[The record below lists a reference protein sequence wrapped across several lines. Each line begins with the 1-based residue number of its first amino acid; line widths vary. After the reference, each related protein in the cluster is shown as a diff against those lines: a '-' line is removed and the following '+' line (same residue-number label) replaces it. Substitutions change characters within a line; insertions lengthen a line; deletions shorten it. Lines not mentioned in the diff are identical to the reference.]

1 MTQSRPSITDSV
13 VPPIHELER
22 AMNAESEDKS
32 DSGAATP
39 EYVVEP
45 AEPVTDII
53 SLIRELWRR
62 NVFKIGLAYFIA
74 ASLFGWVP
82 FFAFLVFGG
91 FDSPDWL
98 GTAIAILLFAGFP
111 VALYFTWVM
120 QPNDREIRQ
129 IVLGSFSGLVMSVGL
144 LAVVGGVKAIA
155 AQPSGD
161 VTIYNFGG
169 LVLLAVGAPL
179 TLFGYGGLMKQVRR
193 FKAER
198 PARADS
204 HNTVR
209 KRVLGTAARLT
220 GIKIALGL
228 FAIALVGATLVFST
242 GTLRNTKPTPLIGA
256 TRIGATEMVKAL
268 IDAGADVDARSEP
281 YGWTAL
287 VIAATELNVNVA
299 TILIEAGA
307 DINAHMDG
315 ADAALPGITALIRA
329 ANYEGSEE
337 FVRLLIDAGADVNA
351 KSNDGGTALMSA
363 ANLAPVAVTAAL
375 IDAGADVNAQ
385 RNNGWSALIHAA
397 RYGRTETVGVLIDAG
412 ADVNAKSNDGET
424 ALMLASQYD
433 HSGVVDILKQSG
445 AK

>member
-22 AMNAESEDKS
+22 AMNAESEEKLDP
-32 DSGAATP
+32 GAATP
-39 EYVVEP
+39 KYFVEP
-45 AEPVTDII
+45 AAPVTGIK

-82 FFAFLVFGG
+82 VLALGG
-91 FDSPDWL
+91 FDPPDWL
-98 GTAIAILLFAGFP
+98 WITIAILLFAGFP
-111 VALYFTWVM
+111 VALYFTWIM

-161 VTIYNFGG
+161 VTIYIFAGF
-169 LVLLAVGAPL
+169 VLLAIGVPL

-204 HNTVR
+204 HNTGR
-209 KRVLGTAARLT
+209 KRVLGTAARKA

-228 FAIALVGATLVFST
+228 SAIALVGAVLIFGS
-242 GTLRNTKPTPLIGA
+242 GTYRDTNPTPLLSA
-256 TRIGATEMVKAL
+256 ARIGATGMVKDL
-268 IDAGADVDARSEP
+268 IDAGAGVDERSEP
-281 YGWTAL
+281 YG
-287 VIAATELNVNVA
+287 
-299 TILIEAGA
+299 
-307 DINAHMDG
+307 
-315 ADAALPGITALIRA
+315 R
-329 ANYEGSEE
+329 
-337 FVRLLIDAGADVNA
+337 
-351 KSNDGGTALMSA
+351 TALMSA
-363 ANLAPVAVTAAL
+363 A
-375 IDAGADVNAQ
+375 
-385 RNNGWSALIHAA
+385 
-397 RYGRTETVGVLIDAG
+397 RYGRMKTVVLLIESG
-412 ADVNAKSNDGET
+412 ADANAKSNNGET
-424 ALMLASQYD
+424 ALMLAIRYG
-433 HSGVVDILKQSG
+433 HAEVVDILKQSG

>member
-22 AMNAESEDKS
+22 AMNAESEDKL
-32 DSGAATP
+32 DLGAATP
-39 EYVVEP
+39 EYVVGP
-45 AEPVTDII
+45 AEPVTGII

-82 FFAFLVFGG
+82 VLALGG
-91 FDSPDWL
+91 FDPPDWL
-98 GTAIAILLFAGFP
+98 WITIAILLFAGFP
-111 VALYFTWVM
+111 VALYFTWIM

-161 VTIYNFGG
+161 VTIYIFAGF
-169 LVLLAVGAPL
+169 VLLAIGVPL
-179 TLFGYGGLMKQVRR
+179 TLFGYGGLMKQLRR

-204 HNTVR
+204 HNTER
-209 KRVLGTAARLT
+209 KWVLGTAARLN
-220 GIKIALGL
+220 GIKVALGL
-228 FAIALVGATLVFST
+228 FAIALVGATLIFST
-242 GTLRNTKPTPLIGA
+242 GTLRNMKPTTLIGA
-256 TRIGATEMVKAL
+256 VQIGDTEMVKAL
-268 IDAGADVDARSEP
+268 IDAGADVDARFET

-287 VIAATELNVNVA
+287 VNAATELNVNVA
-299 TILIEAGA
+299 KVLIEAGA

-337 FVRLLIDAGADVNA
+337 FVRLLIDVGADVNA
-351 KSNDGGTALMSA
+351 KSNDGGTALMRA

-375 IDAGADVNAQ
+375 IDAGADVNVQAKS
-385 RNNGWSALIHAA
+385 GWSALMRAA
-397 RYGRTETVGVLIDAG
+397 RYGRTETVGVLIRAG
-412 ADVNAKSNDGET
+412 ADVHAKSNDGET

-433 HSGVVDILKQSG
+433 HTGVVDILKQSG